1 MPDNTLIF
9 TDNHD
14 LTRFYTSIGSSLK
27 KWKMGMAFLLTTR
40 GIPMV
45 YYGTEILM
53 TGEEN
58 KGHGEI
64 RKDFPG
70 GWKGDPKNCFTSA
83 GRSSEQNE
91 ALNYLRTLLQWRK
104 YSKAATQGKLVH
116 FIPEN
121 EIYTYFRFTN
131 EECVM
136 VVMNN
141 SPNEMKALKTERFAE
156 CMKGYNYAVNIVTGQ
171 KVNYIDTIT
180 LSPKSV
186 LILELKK

>member
-1 MPDNTLIF
+1 
-9 TDNHD
+9 
-14 LTRFYTSIGSSLK
+14 
-27 KWKMGMAFLLTTR
+27 
-40 GIPMV
+40 MV

-70 GWKGDPKNCFTSA
+70 GWKGDSKNCFTSA

-156 CMKGYNYAVNIVTGQ
+156 CMKGYRYAVNVITGQ
-171 KVNYIDTIT
+171 KINYFDTIT
-180 LSPKSV
+180 LSAKNNNDSGIEKIAQMKNTLVFIIGLLLLNACFGQPEVSNQSQSA
-186 LILELKK
+186 